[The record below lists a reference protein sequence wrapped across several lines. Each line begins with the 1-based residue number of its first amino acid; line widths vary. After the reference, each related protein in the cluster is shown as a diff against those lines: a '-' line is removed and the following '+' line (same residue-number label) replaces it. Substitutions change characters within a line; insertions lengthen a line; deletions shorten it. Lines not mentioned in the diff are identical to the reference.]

1 MLVLTQGR
9 AFMEPG
15 EQGEELAMMGARGYQ
30 QPNPN
35 LLCAYQLGCLA
46 DANWLAAPT
55 HPLSPCNYSAQTL
68 ASPLLMGQLVV
79 LSTYSIPV

>member
-46 DANWLAAPT
+46 DADW
-55 HPLSPCNYSAQTL
+55 
-68 ASPLLMGQLVV
+68 
-79 LSTYSIPV
+79 